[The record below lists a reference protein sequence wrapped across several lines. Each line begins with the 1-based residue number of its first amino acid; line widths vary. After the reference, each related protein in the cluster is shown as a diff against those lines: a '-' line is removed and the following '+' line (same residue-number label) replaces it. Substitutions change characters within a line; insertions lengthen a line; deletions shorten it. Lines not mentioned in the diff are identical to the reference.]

1 MTLFF
6 SNTFW
11 TQSTRSRPIRSVYRT
26 QSPPQNRLVQDG
38 VIRQLEIIGEAS
50 RHLSD
55 ELRAQHP
62 DSPWQ
67 QIIGLRNRLIHAY
80 FDINLGII
88 WDIVQADIPPL
99 KGRVRALLE

>member
-1 MTLFF
+1 L
-6 SNTFW
+6 
-11 TQSTRSRPIRSVYRT
+11 I
-26 QSPPQNRLVQDG
+26 QDG

-50 RHLSD
+50 RALSS
-55 ELRAQHP
+55 EFRAQQP
-62 DSPWQ
+62 DLPWN

-99 KGRVRALLE
+99 KAQIHTLLDSLDLAGAP